1 MVEVADAVA
10 AGCNGEVV
18 AENLF
23 VGFDKFFLSVV
34 QMKFYGAE
42 FGKFLLETEVV
53 EACDDVRVF
62 VSVSLDVGVES
73 VDCVQVRK
81 PGCHIAAASVKG
93 FAFAISDSERPEPRQ
108 V

>member
-42 FGKFLLETEVV
+42 FGKF
-53 EACDDVRVF
+53 RV
-62 VSVSLDVGVES
+62 
-73 VDCVQVRK
+73 K
-81 PGCHIAAASVKG
+81 PKSQCIC
-93 FAFAISDSERPEPRQ
+93 
-108 V
+108 

>member
-1 MVEVADAVA
+1 MAAD
-10 AGCNGEVV
+10 CNGEVV